1 MASSDTARHIRAH
14 GLVQGVFFRD
24 TVRQT
29 AQRLGVAGW
38 VANCPD
44 GTVEAVFE
52 GPAEA
57 VDELVQRCR
66 SGPGEARVE
75 RLEVTERG
83 PEGLSGF
90 GVR

>member
-1 MASSDTARHIRAH
+1 MDTARHIRAH

-38 VANCPD
+38 VSNCLD

-52 GPAEA
+52 GPSEA
-57 VDELVQRCR
+57 VEELVQACR
-66 SGPGEARVE
+66 SGPGDARVE
-75 RLEVTERG
+75 RLEVTEQE
-83 PEGLSGF
+83 PEGISGF